1 MPWRL
6 LLTPALDG
14 AGNMA
19 LDEALMA
26 RARATGETVLRV
38 YSWSAPTLSFG
49 RNQRARGDY
58 DPSRLAAEGIDVVR
72 RPTGGRALLHYREI
86 TYSVTA
92 PVVAGEGIGVV
103 YARVNELLL
112 DALDR
117 LGVAAALASGGAP
130 LPPGTAPCFAE
141 PSRGELVVGGRKLA
155 GSAQWRDDGAL
166 LQHGSIL
173 VEDDQ
178 ARIPLLLRPEA
189 RASLPSAARSAPP
202 ATLREALGR
211 RPAIDEVAG
220 ALFAAVRSR
229 GDTHASALPLDASL
243 RDDAARRAGHFRDPA
258 WTWRR

>member
-14 AGNMA
+14 ALNMA

-26 RARATGETVLRV
+26 RARETGETVLRV
-38 YSWSAPTLSFG
+38 YSWEAPTLSFG

-58 DPSRLAAEGIDVVR
+58 DPARLAAAGIDAVR
-72 RPTGGRALLHYREI
+72 RPTGGRALLHCREI

-112 DALDR
+112 DALGR
-117 LGVAAALASGGAP
+117 LGVTAALAGAGAP
-130 LPPGTAPCFAE
+130 IAPGTAPCFAE
-141 PSRGELVVGGRKLA
+141 PSRGELTVAGRKLA

-178 ARIPLLLRPEA
+178 ARIPSLLRPEA
-189 RASLPSAARSAPP
+189 RAALSPSALSAAP

-220 ALFAAVRSR
+220 ALFEAVRALA
-229 GDTHASALPLDASL
+229 DTHASELSLDAPL
-243 RDDAARRAGHFRDPA
+243 QHEAARRAGHFRDPA